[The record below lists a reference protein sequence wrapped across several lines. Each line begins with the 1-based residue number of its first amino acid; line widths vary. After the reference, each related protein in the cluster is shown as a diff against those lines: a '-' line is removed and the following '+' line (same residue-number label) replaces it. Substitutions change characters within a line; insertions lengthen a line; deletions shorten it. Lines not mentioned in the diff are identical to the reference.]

1 MATKVTFDP
10 VDRLIRVTLA
20 PDANGDIYFDIKR
33 DLYSEGKEDWQST
46 ETLRRVEFPITSVA
60 GNDLPG
66 EKSLGSTFFM
76 RSDWKVE
83 LYPAN
88 HRFIVNGNFY
98 SEDGSDPF
106 VDPVGSYAIRVMQQ
120 VSSLVDSTVQQLPE
134 IEYASFNGGITYDEA
149 NGYSGTG
156 YTLDGR
162 IIGTP
167 RAPSNN
173 VIDAQAIAE
182 SRGFTAGFVIGEA
195 TFTEDV
201 DVEKFE
207 FIGTSKDITHVHV
220 EDLATIDD
228 CIFQNMYLTGYL
240 DGNSRLL
247 NCRIADLDYIKGT
260 MEQCLLEPGTIK
272 ILSGGTAYIL
282 DSWTGHTTTM
292 DNLPTIDMNGSGQSL
307 VIRNHNGAI
316 KIINKTGPETI
327 VATLDGGSLFIDL
340 TTVTDGVIITEGVGS
355 LLDAATRAYIPSGDY
370 GNLTIQ
376 NSLISTKTIAA
387 DVWTNNPVILY
398 EGNIN
403 YFYAQHDSNGFA
415 PSMFLL
421 GLENGADYDEAYS
434 GFAIITDP
442 NTGNNYPVTI
452 IGYLADGSLYGLPLH
467 ILFVQGT
474 SATTNDWPNFYNIGA
489 SIKIFTS
496 SFVPSGF
503 SNASS
508 TWNYT
513 DPNHPLEDTPALVIL
528 KEIQTNAAFI
538 KNIEGGKWEIID
550 NQMIFYADD
559 NITEV
564 ARFNLFNSAGDLAE
578 TNIVKRVRV

>member
-106 VDPVGSYAIRVMQQ
+106 VDPAGSYSIRVMQQ

-134 IEYASFNGGITYDEA
+134 IEYASFNGGVSYDELS
-149 NGYSGTG
+149 GYSGTG

-173 VIDAQAIAE
+173 LLDFQAIANE
-182 SRGFTAGFVIGEA
+182 RGFTAGFILGNA
-195 TFTEDV
+195 NFTSEI

-207 FIGTSKDITHVHV
+207 FFGTSKDITHVSV
-220 EDLATIDD
+220 EDAAGIDN

-247 NCRIADLDYIKGT
+247 SCKVDNLDYIKGT

-272 ILSGGTAYIL
+272 ILSGGTAYLL
-282 DSWTGHTTTM
+282 DCWTGHTTTM
-292 DNLPTIDMNGSGQSL
+292 VDLPTIDMNGPGQSL
-307 VIRNHNGAI
+307 VIRNHNGVI

-327 VATLDGGSLFIDL
+327 VATLDGGALFIDL

-355 LLDAATRAYIPSGDY
+355 LVDAATRANISSGVY

-376 NSLISTKTIAA
+376 NSLISVNTITDGIWA
-387 DVWTNNPVILY
+387 
-398 EGNIN
+398 
-403 YFYAQHDSNGFA
+403 DSNA
-415 PSMFLL
+415 VQL
-421 GLENGADYDEAYS
+421 
-434 GFAIITDP
+434 
-442 NTGNNYPVTI
+442 
-452 IGYLADGSLYGLPLH
+452 LAD
-467 ILFVQGT
+467 T
-474 SATTNDWPNFYNIGA
+474 
-489 SIKIFTS
+489 
-496 SFVPSGF
+496 
-503 SNASS
+503 
-508 TWNYT
+508 
-513 DPNHPLEDTPALVIL
+513 
-528 KEIQTNAAFI
+528 AFI
-538 KNIEGGKWEIID
+538 RNIEGGKWKIIS

-559 NITEV
+559 NTTEV
-564 ARFNLFNSAGDLAE
+564 ARFDLFNAAGDPAE
-578 TNIVKRVRV
+578 TSVTERHRV